1 MEESQFIN
9 TVLILL
15 LSFLPNYTG
24 SLIGCKLGRLISLS
38 HPILKFIY
46 IVLMV
51 FSCFIITDS
60 KDAHPLK
67 LLWNSIIVVF
77 IFNLFNRQKQ
87 YSLIASLVLLI
98 LILFVNKLKQYIENQ
113 PEKKQQLQIVKKV
126 EYGFII
132 LLSMILLVGFVLYF
146 IEKQNEFGPKFDYI
160 TFVFGNEK
168 CANN

>member
-24 SLIGCKLGRLISLS
+24 SLIGCKLGRLILRS

-67 LLWNSIIVVF
+67 LLWNSMIVVF

-98 LILFVNKLKQYIENQ
+98 FILFVNKLKQYLEKY
-113 PEKKQQLQIVKKV
+113 PEKNQQLQIVKKV
-126 EYGFII
+126 EYAFII
-132 LLSMILLVGFVLYF
+132 LLAMILLVGFVLYF

-160 TFVFGNEK
+160 TFIFGNEK